1 MKKGFNYEKHS
12 NPRPTSEGIQIAKP
26 GAEGIITIFI
36 PELPKNL
43 KNL

>member
-1 MKKGFNYEKHS
+1 MKS
-12 NPRPTSEGIQIAKP
+12 TRIQDQHLKVSKLQKLD
-26 GAEGIITIFI
+26 AEGIIIIFI